1 MNGYEHYQRAEVL
14 MAQATHTVRNSLN
27 GMDMCLVSDEEA
39 NRLSAQAQ
47 VHATLA
53 LAAATADATNFKR
66 DLYAGNGLESPEREA
81 RKRRAADKS
90 ASAAADF
97 LPDGV

>member
-1 MNGYEHYQRAEVL
+1 MNGYEHYQRAEEL
-14 MAQATHTVRNSLN
+14 MAAATKTQPNLAGIEVCFV
-27 GMDMCLVSDEEA
+27 GDEQA

-53 LAAATADATNFKR
+53 LAAATADATNFQR
-66 DLYAGNGLESPEREA
+66 DLYAGNGLEPPAKVA
-81 RKRRAADKS
+81 RKRAAAAKS
-90 ASAAADF
+90 ASVAADF